1 MTKNK
6 NTCDCELCLFKTFP
20 LDNPL
25 ANDSTKIIEAIIY
38 HFIVRLSNLVKSKK
52 ELKLQITKFINMIN
66 QPYLPF
72 APLDETINIIYK
84 KIIDSGNYARF
95 STNTSLTKLMNKEA
109 TYLKLI
115 ISSMTEEKA
124 DDVSLKE
131 EVEVISLVIEDI
143 KTLQKDIEIVIDD
156 INTIKKDIVEDV
168 KPIIVDASGS
178 YYSYCIIS

>member
-25 ANDSTKIIEAIIY
+25 VNDSSKVIESIIY
-38 HFIVRLSNLVKSKK
+38 HFIFRLSNLVKSKK
-52 ELKLQITKFINMIN
+52 ELKIQIIKFINMVN

-72 APLDETINIIYK
+72 APLDETINVIYK

-115 ISSMTEEKA
+115 ISSMMEEKVE
-124 DDVSLKE
+124 DK
-131 EVEVISLVIEDI
+131 VEVISPIIDDI
-143 KTLQKDIEIVIDD
+143 KTLQTDIEKVIDD
-156 INTIKKDIVEDV
+156 INAIKTDIVEEV
-168 KPIIVDASGS
+168 KPIIENIQDASGS